1 MFQFIC
7 GVPQGFILGPLFF
20 IIYVNGLAKLYQG
33 TDVRITLYADDTVL
47 YTANASP
54 NRAAQS
60 LETGLV
66 SWSKWCIQNRLTINA
81 KKQNKPKSGANNNV
95 VNVNLNGASLDVV
108 HSYNYLGVI
117 IDDHLTFSG
126 FLKSIMT
133 R

>member
-1 MFQFIC
+1 M
-7 GVPQGFILGPLFF
+7 
-20 IIYVNGLAKLYQG
+20 
-33 TDVRITLYADDTVL
+33 L

-66 SWSKWCIQNRLTINA
+66 SLSKWCIQNRLTINA
-81 KKQNKPKSGANNNV
+81 KKTNKHMILEQSGANNTV

-108 HSYNYLGVI
+108 HSYNYLDVI

-126 FLKSIMT
+126 FLKSNCDKVNMRVFQLSIIRKYITST